1 MCRIFNLF
9 HVRRPPTVRTVIL
22 PVFSGLAS
30 GLSLIVAIGAQ
41 NAFVLR
47 QGLQRSHVALVIA
60 VCAVSD
66 LVLILLG
73 VAGIGAIIERAPAVL
88 DVVRWAGAAFLV
100 AYGALAAWRAIRGQ
114 AVGQLGAGQTVS
126 WVAVL
131 GTGLAFTWLNP
142 HVYLDTVLLL
152 GSLASTHGPDG
163 RWWFAAGAG
172 LASVAWFTALGVG
185 ARFLTPVFR
194 RRSAWR
200 VLDAAI
206 AAVMF
211 TMAALLVA

>member
-1 MCRIFNLF
+1 MFNWF
-9 HVRRPPTVRTVIL
+9 HAEHPLTVGRVIL
-22 PVFSGLAS
+22 PVLSGLAS
-30 GLSLIVAIGAQ
+30 GLSLIIAIGAQ

-73 VAGIGAIIERAPAVL
+73 VAGIGVVIEQAPAAIE
-88 DVVRWAGAAFLV
+88 VVRWAGAAFLA

-114 AVGQLGAGQTVS
+114 AIGQPGSGQAVS
-126 WVAVL
+126 WMAVL

-172 LASVAWFTALGVG
+172 LASIAWFTALGVG
-185 ARFLTPVFR
+185 ARFLAPIFR

-200 VLDAAI
+200 ILDGAI

-211 TMAALLVA
+211 TLAVLLVA

>member
-1 MCRIFNLF
+1 
-9 HVRRPPTVRTVIL
+9 VII

-66 LVLILLG
+66 LVLIVLG
-73 VAGIGAIIERAPAVL
+73 VAGIGVVIERAPAAL
-88 DVVRWAGAAFLV
+88 DVVRWAGAAFLA
-100 AYGALAAWRAIRGQ
+100 AYGAFAASRAIRGQ
-114 AVGQLGAGQTVS
+114 ALEQLNTGRPVS
-126 WVAVL
+126 WMSVL
-131 GTGLAFTWLNP
+131 VTGLAFTWLNP

-172 LASVAWFTALGVG
+172 LASIAWFTALGVG
-185 ARFLTPVFR
+185 ARFLAPVFR

-200 VLDAAI
+200 ILDAAI
-206 AAVMF
+206 AAVMV
-211 TMAALLVA
+211 TMAVLLVA

>member
-1 MCRIFNLF
+1 MFNWF
-9 HVRRPPTVRTVIL
+9 HDEVPSTVGRVIL
-22 PVFSGLAS
+22 PVLSGLAS

-73 VAGIGAIIERAPAVL
+73 VAGIGVVIEQAPAVL
-88 DVVRWAGAAFLV
+88 QVVRWAGAAFLA
-100 AYGALAAWRAIRGQ
+100 AYGAFAAWRAIRGQ
-114 AVGQLGAGQTVS
+114 ALGQLGTGQAAS
-126 WVAVL
+126 WIAVL

-172 LASVAWFTALGVG
+172 LASIAWFTALGVG
-185 ARFLTPVFR
+185 ARFLAPVFR

-200 VLDAAI
+200 ILDAII
-206 AAVMF
+206 AAVMV
-211 TMAALLVA
+211 TMAILLVA

>member
-1 MCRIFNLF
+1 
-9 HVRRPPTVRTVIL
+9 VIL
-22 PVFSGLAS
+22 PIFSGLAS

-73 VAGIGAIIERAPAVL
+73 VAGIGVVIERAPAAL

-100 AYGALAAWRAIRGQ
+100 AYGVLAAWRAIRGQ
-114 AVGQLGAGQTVS
+114 ATEQLGSGKTVS
-126 WVAVL
+126 WSAVL

-142 HVYLDTVLLL
+142 HVYLDTLLLL
-152 GSLASTHGPDG
+152 GSLASIHGPSG

-172 LASVAWFTALGVG
+172 LASIAWFTALGVG
-185 ARFLTPVFR
+185 ARFLAPLFR
-194 RRSAWR
+194 HRIAWR
-200 VLDAAI
+200 ILDGAI
-206 AAVMF
+206 AAVM
-211 TMAALLVA
+211 TTLAVLLVT

>member
-1 MCRIFNLF
+1 
-9 HVRRPPTVRTVIL
+9 VIL

-100 AYGALAAWRAIRGQ
+100 GYGAIAAWRAIRGQ

-185 ARFLTPVFR
+185 ARFLAPVFR

-200 VLDAAI
+200 ILDAAI
-206 AAVMF
+206 AAVVF
-211 TMAALLVA
+211 TMAVLLVA

>member
-1 MCRIFNLF
+1 M
-9 HVRRPPTVRTVIL
+9 IL
-22 PVFSGLAS
+22 PVLSGLAS

-47 QGLQRSHVALVIA
+47 QGIQRTHVALVIA

-66 LVLILLG
+66 LVLIVLG
-73 VAGIGAIIERAPAVL
+73 VAGIGVVIERAPAVIE
-88 DVVRWAGAAFLV
+88 VVRWAGAAFL
-100 AYGALAAWRAIRGQ
+100 AGYGALAAWRAIRGQ
-114 AVGQLGAGQTVS
+114 VLGQLEPARAVS

-152 GSLASTHGPDG
+152 GSLANTHGPDG

-172 LASVAWFTALGVG
+172 LASIAWFTALGVG
-185 ARFLTPVFR
+185 ARFLAPVFR
-194 RRSAWR
+194 RRKAWR
-200 VLDAAI
+200 ILDAVI
-206 AAVMF
+206 AAVML
-211 TMAALLVA
+211 TMAALLVS